1 MSSRASEEAD
11 LKTPIIYIFPGRQP
25 DVRLMVFKQE
35 FHVHSHILKEGSI
48 YFRKFLDSPD
58 KQDAP
63 GPDLALFRYD
73 YSTVVDEDGAWG
85 LEAVAKA
92 PLLTEEMISQAED
105 MEGEVEGFR
114 QLLCAMY
121 SRPYTIKSVEELST
135 LTRIADF
142 YCALP
147 IVSVTLTDALLNSPI
162 FLKRENEDST
172 ACTKDQLA
180 EDCDSMIFNA
190 QKLRS
195 SVLFRECLIHVVA
208 NWKDKDTFK
217 FHRTRNEEII
227 RGLIGAGFSQLDEMI
242 DHLQHTLYIEA
253 VMAKDSLDTPELTNA
268 LAAAEEDYVSFQSEP
283 KMAVAF
289 WKDLSAKLA
298 HVGGDAEFLKS
309 EIDPLLVNNLVL
321 DRTNDGPG
329 EGCYK
334 HCFLCAEIGDKQ
346 IPWDSTA
353 VDW

>member
-1 MSSRASEEAD
+1 MSSRASEETD
-11 LKTPIIYIFPGRQP
+11 LKTPIIFIFPGREP

-35 FHVHSHILKEGSI
+35 FHVHSHILKERSI

-58 KQDAP
+58 KQDKP
-63 GPDLALFRYD
+63 VPDSALFRYD
-73 YSTVVDEDGAWG
+73 YSTVVDEDGTWG
-85 LEAVAKA
+85 LEAVTKA

-147 IVSVTLTDALLNSPI
+147 IVSVTLTDALLDSPI
-162 FLKRENEDST
+162 FLKRGNENST

-180 EDCDSMIFNA
+180 EDCDSMIFIA

-195 SVLFRECLIHVVA
+195 SVLFRECLVHIVA

-217 FHRTRNEEII
+217 FHRTRNDEMI
-227 RGLIGAGFSQLDEMI
+227 RGVIEAGFSQLDEMI
-242 DHLQHTLYIEA
+242 DHLQHALYIEA
-253 VMAKDSLDTPELTNA
+253 VMAKNSKDTPELTKT
-268 LAAAEEDYVSFQSEP
+268 LAAAEEDYVSFQHAP

-298 HVGGDAEFLKS
+298 HVGGYAHFLKS

-329 EGCYK
+329 
-334 HCFLCAEIGDKQ
+334 
-346 IPWDSTA
+346 
-353 VDW
+353 